1 MFNPRTE
8 AMRLAQTLTNPPVHL
23 LRMQRSPDA
32 SDPAVRVLFVNV
44 DAGLPDR
51 VSGRTDEGITARTV
65 ERSEGAVESV
75 VAEPTDCVVIE
86 HTESGVDAVALTEA
100 VREHDESVPVVLF
113 TAEGSERL
121 AMEAT
126 RAGVT
131 EYVPMADD
139 AAYLAE
145 RIRALTR
152 REHGRH
158 GGERELAQLERKSDH
173 LESLVES
180 APLAIVELDREGKV
194 KRWNRGAEET
204 FGWTSEEALGEF
216 NPIVPES
223 ELPAFERMMDRLLG
237 GGEEIRGVEA
247 VGQKKSGDRVDLL
260 LSAASMSDA
269 DGEPRS
275 VTAVLSDITEQ
286 KRMEQCLRKLQETA
300 QELSVSPSIEE
311 IGEIA
316 TGAAA
321 EVLGLELTGLWRYD
335 ERENALVPLSVTRE
349 GADLIPDPPK
359 FTPGSSLAWEVFETG
374 EAQFYDD
381 LRDVEGRY
389 NPDSAVRSEILVP
402 LGEYGVLVTGSP
414 SPRQFSEADLDLFR
428 ILGATVEAAMVRAN
442 REEELRLQNERLD
455 EFADVVAHDLR
466 NPLSVAK
473 GFIDM
478 AEETGDPEQFETVR
492 SALDRIGQLIDD
504 LLTLAQGEATV
515 ENREPIDIR
524 EATERAWELVDT
536 DGASLSVDDP
546 PTVSGD
552 PSRVRQLLENLFRNS
567 VEHGG
572 TGEGLVTV
580 TVGDIGDG
588 DGFYVADDGVG
599 IPTERQGR
607 VLDHGVTFSD
617 EGTGFGLSIVADI
630 ARAHGWS
637 VTVTDADSGGARFEF
652 RVEN

>member
-1 MFNPRTE
+1 MKRPSGVLDT
-8 AMRLAQTLTNPPVHL
+8 
-23 LRMQRSPDA
+23 
-32 SDPAVRVLFVNV
+32 AVRVLFVNV
-44 DAGLPDR
+44 DAGVPVT
-51 VSGRTDEGITARTV
+51 VSGQLDDSITTYTV
-65 ERSEGAVESV
+65 GSRESAVDTV
-75 VAEPTDCVVIE
+75 VAEPVDCVVVE
-86 HTESGVDAVALTEA
+86 HTEPGVDAVALTEA
-100 VREHDESVPVVLF
+100 VRKHDETVPVVLF
-113 TAEGSERL
+113 TAVGSEAL

-139 AAYLAE
+139 TAYLAE
-145 RIRALTR
+145 RIGALTT
-152 REHGRH
+152 REDRQNGT
-158 GGERELAQLERKSDH
+158 ERELARLERKSEH

-180 APLAIVELDREGKV
+180 APLAIVEFDREGTV
-194 KRWNRGAEET
+194 VRWNRGAEET
-204 FGWTSEEALGEF
+204 FGWTSEEVLGEF
-216 NPIVPES
+216 NPIAPES

-237 GGEEIRGVEA
+237 GGQEIRGVEA
-247 VGQKKSGDRVDLL
+247 VGQTKKGDRVDLL
-260 LSAASMSDA
+260 LSAAPITDA
-269 DGEPRS
+269 EGEPRS

-286 KRMEQCLRKLQETA
+286 KRMEQCLRQLQETA
-300 QELSVSPSIEE
+300 QELSVSPSIAE

-374 EAQFYDD
+374 EAQFYDE

-389 NPDSAVRSEILVP
+389 NPESAIRSEILVP
-402 LGEYGVLVTGSP
+402 LGEYGVLITGSP
-414 SPRQFSEADLDLFR
+414 SPQQFSETDLDLFR

-473 GFIDM
+473 GFLDM

-515 ENREPIDIR
+515 ENREPIDLGDAA
-524 EATERAWELVDT
+524 EGAWELVDT

-546 PTVSGD
+546 PRVSGD

-572 TGEGLVTV
+572 TGEATVTV
-580 TVGDIGDG
+580 TVGAIGDG
-588 DGFYVADDGVG
+588 HGFYVEDDGVG
-599 IPTERQGR
+599 IPTDRQGS
-607 VLDHGVTFSD
+607 VLNHGVTFSD

-652 RVEN
+652 RAEG